1 MDRKSLG
8 ASLRMALVV
17 LTALAAIVASTG
29 ITAAA
34 ADHWI
39 GTWKLN
45 LAKSKYNP
53 PELAPK
59 SQTVTREAVEGGMKL
74 VSDGIDAQGK
84 ATHNEYTAKFDNK
97 EYPWTGQVNADTIS
111 LIRLDEEYYES
122 IWKLKGEVTIT
133 SQTVVSRDGKTL
145 TTNQFGK
152 DAQGRTISN
161 MTVYDKQ

>member
-1 MDRKSLG
+1 MHQKSLG
-8 ASLRMALVV
+8 VSLATV
-17 LTALAAIVASTG
+17 LLALAAIVAT
-29 ITAAA
+29 TTVTAA
-34 ADHWI
+34 ADHWL

-45 LAKSKYNP
+45 LARSKYNP

-59 SQTVTREAVEGGMKL
+59 SQTVIREAVEGGMKL

-84 ATHNEYTAKFDNK
+84 PTHNEYTAKFDNK
-97 EYPWTGQVNADTIS
+97 DYPWKGQVNADSIS

-122 IWKLKGEVTIT
+122 TWKLKGEVTIT
-133 SQTVVSRDGKTL
+133 AQTVVSRDGKTL

-152 DAQGRTISN
+152 DAQGRTVAN

>member
-1 MDRKSLG
+1 MHRTSLG
-8 ASLRMALVV
+8 VSLATAL
-17 LTALAAIVASTG
+17 LALAAILAATSVT
-29 ITAAA
+29 AA
-34 ADHWI
+34 ADHWL

-45 LAKSKYNP
+45 LARSKYNP

-59 SQTVTREAVEGGMKL
+59 SQTITREAVDGGMKL
-74 VSDGIDAQGK
+74 VSDGVDSQGK

-97 EYPWTGQVNADTIS
+97 DYPWTGQVNADTIS

-122 IWKLKGEVTIT
+122 TWKLKGQVTIT
-133 SQTVVSRDGKTL
+133 TQTVVSRDGKTL

-152 DAQGRTISN
+152 DAQGRTVSN

>member
-1 MDRKSLG
+1 MHRKSLG
-8 ASLRMALVV
+8 VSLT
-17 LTALAAIVASTG
+17 LTLLTLAAIVATTSVT
-29 ITAAA
+29 AA
-34 ADHWI
+34 ADHWL

-45 LAKSKYNP
+45 LARSKYNP

-59 SQTVTREAVEGGMKL
+59 SQTITREAVEGGMKL
-74 VSDGIDAQGK
+74 VSDGVDSQGRP
-84 ATHNEYTAKFDNK
+84 THNEFTAKFDNK
-97 EYPWTGQVNADTIS
+97 DYPWPGQANADTIA

-122 IWKLKGEVTIT
+122 TWKVKGEVTIT

>member
-1 MDRKSLG
+1 MHRQSHGVSL
-8 ASLRMALVV
+8 AL
-17 LTALAAIVASTG
+17 ALAAIVATTS
-29 ITAAA
+29 ITTA
-34 ADHWI
+34 ADHWL

-45 LAKSKYNP
+45 LARSKYNP

-59 SQTVTREAVEGGMKL
+59 SQTVTREAVDGGMKL
-74 VSDGIDAQGK
+74 VTDGVDAQGK
-84 ATHNEYTAKFDNK
+84 PTHSEYTAKFDNK
-97 EYPWTGQVNADTIS
+97 DYPWSGQVNADTIS

-133 SQTVVSRDGKTL
+133 AQTVVSRDGKTL

-152 DAQGRTISN
+152 DAQGRSVSN

>member
-1 MDRKSLG
+1 MHRRSLG
-8 ASLRMALVV
+8 VSLAL
-17 LTALAAIVASTG
+17 ALAAIVATTSVTV
-29 ITAAA
+29 A
-34 ADHWI
+34 ADHWL

-59 SQTVTREAVEGGMKL
+59 SQTITREAVEGGMKL
-74 VSDGIDAQGK
+74 VSDGVDSQGRP
-84 ATHNEYTAKFDNK
+84 THSEYTAKFDK
-97 EYPWTGQVNADTIS
+97 KDYPWTGQVNADTIS

-122 IWKLKGEVTIT
+122 TWKLKGEVTI
-133 SQTVVSRDGKTL
+133 SAQTVVSRDGRTL

-152 DAQGRTISN
+152 DAQGRTVSH

>member
-1 MDRKSLG
+1 MHRKSLG
-8 ASLRMALVV
+8 VSLT
-17 LTALAAIVASTG
+17 LTLLTLAAIVATTSVT
-29 ITAAA
+29 AA
-34 ADHWI
+34 ADHWL

-45 LAKSKYNP
+45 LARSKYNP

-59 SQTVTREAVEGGMKL
+59 SQTITREAVEGGMKL
-74 VSDGIDAQGK
+74 VSDGVDSQGRP
-84 ATHNEYTAKFDNK
+84 THNEYTAKFDNK
-97 EYPWTGQVNADTIS
+97 DYPWTGQTNADTIS

-122 IWKLKGEVTIT
+122 TWKLKGEVTIT
-133 SQTVVSRDGKTL
+133 AQTVVSRDGKTL

>member
-1 MDRKSLG
+1 MYRKSLG
-8 ASLRMALVV
+8 VSLAL
-17 LTALAAIVASTG
+17 TLAAIVAMTG
-29 ITAAA
+29 ATAA
-34 ADHWI
+34 ADHWL
-39 GTWKLN
+39 GKWTLN
-45 LAKSKYNP
+45 LTKSKYNP

-59 SQTVTREAVEGGMKL
+59 SQTVTREAVDGGMRL
-74 VSDGIDAQGK
+74 VTDGVDAQGK
-84 ATHNEYTAKFDNK
+84 PTHSEYTAKFDNK
-97 EYPWTGQVNADTIS
+97 DYPWTGQVNADTIS

-152 DAQGRTISN
+152 DAQGRTVSN